1 VGRRRKSRK
10 DLPERVYSKHGS
22 YFFVD
27 RKNKWHNLG
36 KDFHQALIRYAEI
49 NSSAYVVTRLGHVMD
64 RFIKEEL
71 PKLAI
76 RTRKDRFREID
87 NLRKVFGAM
96 RPDDITSQQIYKY
109 MDLRNAPVRANRE
122 RSTLSRLFQCAIR
135 WGIATQ
141 NPCRDVRPNK
151 ETPRDRYVEDW
162 EFWAVHDIAPLPVQ
176 LAMQIALATG
186 AAQGIILNLTHRDCK
201 EDGLYIPMRKGGKP
215 VILEWTPELR
225 ALVERCKS
233 IRTTISSVYLIC
245 NRHGQRYTP
254 HGFKAMWQ
262 RVMRRAMGQPTYNG
276 QQDVPSPVI
285 EERFTF
291 HDLRAKSASDHETG
305 EHLGH
310 QSNAMLKRVYR
321 RKPVR
326 STPVKLDLL
335 DK

>member
-1 VGRRRKSRK
+1 MGRRRKSRK

-310 QSNAMLKRVYR
+310 QSNAMLKRV
-321 RKPVR
+321 
-326 STPVKLDLL
+326 
-335 DK
+335 

>member
-1 VGRRRKSRK
+1 MGRKRKSDK
-10 DLPERVYSKHGS
+10 HLPARVYRKHGS
-22 YFFVD
+22 YYFVS
-27 RKNKWHNLG
+27 KKGKWHNLG
-36 KDFHQALIRYAEI
+36 ADVGSALVRYAEI
-49 NSSAYVVTRLGHVMD
+49 NSMPFSVMTLGGIMD

-71 PKLAI
+71 PKLAL
-76 RTRKDRFREID
+76 RTRKDRIREIT
-87 NLRKVFGAM
+87 NLRGVFGSM
-96 RPDDITSQQIYKY
+96 KPGDVTPQDIYLY
-109 MDLRNAPVRANRE
+109 MDKRNAPVRANRE
-122 RSTLSRLFQCAIR
+122 RSTLSRIFECAIR
-135 WGIATQ
+135 WGSATS
-141 NPCRDVRPNK
+141 NPVKDVRPNK

-201 EDGLYIPMRKGGKP
+201 EDGLHIPLRKGGKP

-225 ALVERCKS
+225 GLIDRCKS
-233 IRTTISSVYLIC
+233 MRTTITSVYLIC
-245 NRHGQRYTP
+245 SRQGQRYTS

-276 QQDVPSPVI
+276 QKNVSPAVI
-285 EERFTF
+285 KERFTF

-326 STPVKLDLL
+326 STPVKVDLL